1 MFAAVLGVQDY
12 SPGRKAAQLLAVL
25 YQDRNPFS
33 LAANVQP
40 EYRKTFSNL
49 RHEDAALA
57 LSLTNA
63 SLWVEVGSFLGRSAI
78 TTAEVIKKQRT
89 GTQVVCIDPWT
100 GAVGQWLW
108 HGIPSLREPGYQDFD
123 HLQMDTDGAVRLYEK
138 FLANIV
144 GVGHQDVILPLRAS
158 SIVGM
163 KLLISLHAKG
173 LLAHR
178 PQVIYLDSAHEMD
191 ETYLELTVAWE
202 LLAPGGVLMG
212 DDWSWNA
219 VAHDLRKF
227 VAMKN
232 ITSGLAA
239 RDASVPVPG
248 ITLIKGS
255 WFVLK
260 PLAESAHSQAR
271 QYSPTGPV
279 AAIHSMLSPTT
290 NVLQHAR
297 AHLQGWQL
305 PSG

>member
-1 MFAAVLGVQDY
+1 
-12 SPGRKAAQLLAVL
+12 
-25 YQDRNPFS
+25 
-33 LAANVQP
+33 
-40 EYRKTFSNL
+40 L
-49 RHEDAALA
+49 R
-57 LSLTNA
+57 
-63 SLWVEVGSFLGRSAI
+63 
-78 TTAEVIKKQRT
+78 
-89 GTQVVCIDPWT
+89 P
-100 GAVGQWLW
+100 
-108 HGIPSLREPGYQDFD
+108 PGYQDFD

-158 SIVGM
+158 SIVGYQAIRASPPCPHACHFRPAHCPCQHRM
-163 KLLISLHAKG
+163 KLLFSLHAKG